1 MLTKKQLMTLNFIKQ
16 YFAVNHISPT
26 ASEIAEGIGITSTG
40 VVYRYLKAL
49 SDLGE
54 IELIPNKRR
63 NIRLLG
69 EEISDEYEVQLPI
82 LGSIAAGSPIEA
94 VTTHRSSL
102 PVLDFKSIVE
112 GNRFAL
118 KVKGDSMIGD
128 AIWDGDYVI
137 CEYCQDFR
145 NGKIMVVI
153 VDGEEVTLKR
163 IQKNTDGS
171 VSLIP
176 SNPDMNAMVFDASR
190 VMVQGCYVGLLRL
203 N

>member
-16 YFAVNHISPT
+16 YFAVNHLSPT
-26 ASEIAEGIGITSTG
+26 ASEVAEGIAIKSTG

-49 SDLGE
+49 ESQGE

-69 EEISDEYEVQLPI
+69 DDIRDENEVQLPVM
-82 LGSIAAGSPIEA
+82 GAIAAGSPIEA
-94 VTTHRSSL
+94 ISSHQSNA
-102 PVLDFKSIVE
+102 PVLDFKAIV
-112 GNRFAL
+112 GNNRFAL

-128 AIWDGDYVI
+128 AICDGDYVI

-145 NGKIMVVI
+145 NGQIMVVL

-163 IQKNTDGS
+163 IQKNIDGS
-171 VSLIP
+171 VSLVP
-176 SNPDMNAMVFDASR
+176 SNPDMNAMIFEASR
-190 VMVQGCYVGLLRL
+190 VMVQGRYVGLLRIS
-203 N
+203 